1 MLKYFVRTTNE
12 RILDRTYAQIDYKKL
27 VDLEHN
33 PVKSFIEQLKI
44 INDFD
49 SVLLEDDLILCKDFK
64 NKIEKIINQYSN
76 EIINFFTVPMMYF
89 KTKKDFGFCYNQCTY
104 YPKGKALSIANEIE
118 NILLNDPKYKGC
130 NQYDI
135 LENKALNNLKIRH
148 IKYRPCLI
156 QHLDNGSI
164 MNNNVNFCR
173 RSPYFIDYLDELG
186 ITYSEARKQENKEKL
201 IKIMEQKFDKE
212 RGQMK

>member
-1 MLKYFVRTTNE
+1 MIKYFVRTTNE

-64 NKIEKIINQYSN
+64 NKIEEIINQYSN

-104 YPKGKALSIANEIE
+104 YPKGKALLIANEIE
-118 NILLNDPKYKGC
+118 YILKNDIHYKNC
-130 NQYDI
+130 PQYDI
-135 LENKALNNLKIRH
+135 LENRALFNLNIKH
-148 IKYRPCLI
+148 IKYRPCLV
-156 QHLDNGSI
+156 QHLDKDTLIQHESHNP
-164 MNNNVNFCR
+164 R
-173 RSPYFIDYLDELG
+173 RSPYFIDYL
-186 ITYSEARKQENKEKL
+186 EKL
-201 IKIMEQKFDKE
+201 EISYKEAYKYKDKLVEILNKKFKDIDKHNK
-212 RGQMK
+212 Q